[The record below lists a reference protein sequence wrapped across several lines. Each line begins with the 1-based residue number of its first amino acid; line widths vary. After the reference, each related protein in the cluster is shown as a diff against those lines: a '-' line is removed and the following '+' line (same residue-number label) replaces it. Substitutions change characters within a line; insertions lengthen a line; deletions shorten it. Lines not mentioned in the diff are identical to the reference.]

1 MKKFTLIF
9 TAFIGFVL
17 IVQTNTLQAQQF
29 PVRTTSVINPFQDH
43 PAAAGVLGCMDL
55 HMGFRNQWSGIQ
67 GAPQT
72 AFANLHGQ
80 MEGQGDDFHGFGV
93 RVEAD
98 DAGAWGYNAVNF
110 AYAYNLRLSN
120 GARLAAGLSAGFF
133 QHRLDLSELIMP
145 EFQVANDPAIYGGNQ
160 FIVPT
165 IDASLWFYDRTK
177 FAGLTIQNVTQP
189 SMEKISQ
196 FGKLRRHAVV
206 MAGTQVEL
214 DGRWMFTPSAQARL
228 GSGVPPSAE
237 ILGMMRYDEVVGVGL
252 GYRSQSA
259 LIVAAQA
266 KVMDYLTI
274 GYAYEFN
281 VSALSGAAPSTH
293 EIVIGINSC
302 SGRQKGRAI
311 PCPAYN

>member
-1 MKKFTLIF
+1 MKNFTLIF
-9 TAFIGFVL
+9 TAFAGFVL

-93 RVEAD
+93 RVESD

-160 FIVPT
+160 FIVS
-165 IDASLWFYDRTK
+165 DHRCEL
-177 FAGLTIQNVTQP
+177 
-189 SMEKISQ
+189 
-196 FGKLRRHAVV
+196 VV
-206 MAGTQVEL
+206 L
-214 DGRWMFTPSAQARL
+214 
-228 GSGVPPSAE
+228 
-237 ILGMMRYDEVVGVGL
+237 
-252 GYRSQSA
+252 
-259 LIVAAQA
+259 
-266 KVMDYLTI
+266 
-274 GYAYEFN
+274 
-281 VSALSGAAPSTH
+281 
-293 EIVIGINSC
+293 
-302 SGRQKGRAI
+302 
-311 PCPAYN
+311 